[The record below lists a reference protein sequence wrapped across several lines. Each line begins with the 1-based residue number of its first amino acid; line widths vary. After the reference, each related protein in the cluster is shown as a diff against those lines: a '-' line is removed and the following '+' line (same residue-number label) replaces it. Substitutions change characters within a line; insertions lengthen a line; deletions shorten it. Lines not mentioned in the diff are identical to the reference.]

1 LLFAGRQRILAR
13 EFIMKKTDR
22 RTFLKVAVASA
33 VGGTAGTLTTALANP
48 AKPESFI
55 LPASDWVPNNPILP
69 VILYRGVTTN
79 KNGAASVAEFEA
91 LFGRN
96 GWPPQWRN
104 GVYPF
109 HHYHSTAHELLAFV
123 AGSARLIL
131 GGPNGREVTVKAG
144 DVAVLPAGTGHCRIE
159 ASTDFLVVGAYLPG
173 QNWDICRNSPTPEMT
188 ERMKKLTFPQS
199 DPVAGKSGALI
210 TLWKG
215 SD

>member
-1 LLFAGRQRILAR
+1 MLFAGRQRILAR

-109 HHYHSTAHELLAFV
+109 HHYHSTDRRRETHIAGRTFWHELWLGPVIAASRRARISSWSGPIRPGKTGIFV
-123 AGSARLIL
+123 ETRRL
-131 GGPNGREVTVKAG
+131 PR
-144 DVAVLPAGTGHCRIE
+144 
-159 ASTDFLVVGAYLPG
+159 
-173 QNWDICRNSPTPEMT
+173 
-188 ERMKKLTFPQS
+188 
-199 DPVAGKSGALI
+199 
-210 TLWKG
+210 
-215 SD
+215 